1 VVDADSWT
9 RQNFQLAI
17 TALSR
22 NKYYKAELARARIQA
37 ARFRWSIGD
46 VDDAEQL
53 LDLAQ
58 LNLEEASISGNA
70 RKLDENELSNMVR
83 IWSR

>member
-1 VVDADSWT
+1 MAGADSWT

-17 TALSR
+17 NALSR
-22 NKYYKAELARARIQA
+22 NKYYKPELARARIQA

-53 LDLAQ
+53 LDQAQ
-58 LNLEEASISGNA
+58 LNLAEASIAGNA
-70 RKLDENELSNMVR
+70 RKLGENELSKMVR
-83 IWSR
+83 VWSR